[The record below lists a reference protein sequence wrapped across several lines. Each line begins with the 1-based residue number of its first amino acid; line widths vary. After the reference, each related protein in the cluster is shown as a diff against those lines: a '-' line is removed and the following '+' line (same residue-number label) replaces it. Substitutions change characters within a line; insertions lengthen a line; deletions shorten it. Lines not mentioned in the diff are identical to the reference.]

1 MNPSPLRHDPTEEQA
16 SLWAARLDGAVLTA
30 EQRIALDAWLEAD
43 PSHRVLLSRYCQF
56 SADLEQ
62 QMPLLA
68 GIREL
73 STEPQPAQA
82 TAQPHPWLRRSLMAG
97 AALSAAAAVA
107 LVVWYGQPRSQH
119 EGFATTSAHR
129 QALELADGTAVELS
143 ARTQLDVAIDGTSR
157 HVRLPAGEAFF
168 HIRKDVSRPFIVET
182 PAGSIRVTGTQ
193 FDVRTEANG
202 ALVVTVAEGTV
213 QVRPGDAG
221 GRAVA
226 PVALTAGDQLAVRDG
241 PVTVRTLTPA
251 ALDNALAWRQGQA
264 VFDGVPLA
272 DALAQFA
279 RYHGRAITATPEAAA
294 LPVGG
299 RFSLDDLDGFLATLP
314 EVLPVRA
321 NRRADGSVEVV
332 LRLQR

>member
-1 MNPSPLRHDPTEEQA
+1 MKSSTPQHETADEKA

-30 EQRIALDAWLEAD
+30 DQRIALDAWLETD
-43 PSHRVLLSRYCQF
+43 PSHRALLSQYCQF

-73 STEPQPAQA
+73 SAEPQPAQA

-97 AALSAAAAVA
+97 AALTAAAAVA
-107 LVVWYGQPRSQH
+107 LVVWLERPRNQH
-119 EGFATTSAHR
+119 AQLATPSGHR
-129 QALELADGTAVELS
+129 ESLTLVEATRVDLN
-143 ARTQLDVAIDGTSR
+143 ARTSLEVAIDGTSR

-168 HIRKDVSRPFIVET
+168 HVSKDPARPFIVET
-182 PAGSIRVTGTQ
+182 PAGSVRVTGTQ
-193 FDVRTEANG
+193 FDVRTGVDG
-202 ALVVTVAEGTV
+202 ALVVTVAEGSV

-221 GRAVA
+221 GQAVS
-226 PVALTAGDQLAVRDG
+226 PVALTPGDQLVVRAG
-241 PVTVRTLTPA
+241 VVSVRTLSPA

-279 RYHGRAITATPEAAA
+279 RYHGRAIAATPEAAA

-299 RFSLDDLDGFLATLP
+299 RFSLDDLDGFLSTLP
-314 EVLPVRA
+314 EVLPVQA
-321 NRRADGSVEVV
+321 TRRPDGSVEVA
-332 LRLQR
+332 LRVHH

>member
-1 MNPSPLRHDPTEEQA
+1 MNPSTLRHDPADEQA
-16 SLWAARLDGAVLTA
+16 SLWAARLEGSVLTA

-43 PSHRVLLSRYCQF
+43 SSHRALLSRYCQF

-73 STEPQPAQA
+73 SAEPQPAPA

-107 LVVWYGQPRSQH
+107 LVVWLERPQVQDARIVTPSGQ
-119 EGFATTSAHR
+119 R
-129 QALELADGTAVELS
+129 QSLTLVDSTQVDLNAGT
-143 ARTQLDVAIDGTSR
+143 RLDVAINGSTR
-157 HVRLPAGEAFF
+157 HVRLGAGEAFF
-168 HIRKDVSRPFIVET
+168 HVSKDASRPFIVET
-182 PAGSIRVTGTQ
+182 PAGSVRVTGTQ
-193 FDVRTEANG
+193 FNVRTEAHG
-202 ALVVTVAEGTV
+202 ALVVTVAEGSV

-221 GRAVA
+221 GRAA
-226 PVALTAGDQLAVRDG
+226 TPVALTVHDQLVVRG
-241 PVTVRTLTPA
+241 GVVSVQTLSSA

-299 RFSLDDLDGFLATLP
+299 RFSLDDLDGFLSTLP
-314 EVLPVRA
+314 EVLPVQA
-321 NRRADGSVEVV
+321 TRRPDGSVEVA
-332 LRLQR
+332 LRVQR